1 MIPSGPHT
9 ALRNSAW
16 LYQLLCMLSHKQ
28 VKWMQSG
35 AAHTVTLILRKPP
48 VPEFLSTMTCRLLGG
63 VHCTRRYWMS
73 ILPPSIG
80 AICSPLTAGQ
90 HQIPAVQRNGVTA
103 QYMQCARQV
112 SKAGVVMYAKRV
124 MSKENWSGC
133 ALSLPQR
140 RYMPVRQVV
149 HCTEHAAL
157 GAVCDSRKQACLMR
171 DSAGYLLV
179 GQSLDIH
186 VVRLTLRADIRDHD
200 RHRALA
206 GI

>member
-1 MIPSGPHT
+1 MSASPNITTAIMIPSGPHT

-80 AICSPLTAGQ
+80 AICSSLTTRQ
-90 HQIPAVQRNGVTA
+90 HQIPALQRNSVPAKGRHH
-103 QYMQCARQV
+103 ARQA
-112 SKAGVVMYAKRV
+112 SQASVVMYAKCIV
-124 MSKENWSGC
+124 SKAN
-133 ALSLPQR
+133 R
-140 RYMPVRQVV
+140 N
-149 HCTEHAAL
+149 
-157 GAVCDSRKQACLMR
+157 
-171 DSAGYLLV
+171 GY
-179 GQSLDIH
+179 
-186 VVRLTLRADIRDHD
+186 TL
-200 RHRALA
+200 
-206 GI
+206 